1 MSLMYMLL
9 FLSSSLLSFLLRYM
23 ENGSLLTVFKK
34 FGSFSESLAAIYI
47 VQVLKGL
54 KYLHEQGVLH
64 RDIKGANILTT
75 KDGQV
80 KLADFGVAMNL
91 SDGNGDEEQENDVVG
106 ECWRRCE
113 QTGHTYTHTHTHTHI
128 HTHSSD
134 SL

>member
-1 MSLMYMLL
+1 MIYNSWYLL
-9 FLSSSLLSFLLRYM
+9 CHVCRYM

-91 SDGNGDEEQENDVVG
+91 SDGARDDGEQENDVVG
-106 ECWRRCE
+106 EAFFC
-113 QTGHTYTHTHTHTHI
+113 I
-128 HTHSSD
+128 
-134 SL
+134 LI